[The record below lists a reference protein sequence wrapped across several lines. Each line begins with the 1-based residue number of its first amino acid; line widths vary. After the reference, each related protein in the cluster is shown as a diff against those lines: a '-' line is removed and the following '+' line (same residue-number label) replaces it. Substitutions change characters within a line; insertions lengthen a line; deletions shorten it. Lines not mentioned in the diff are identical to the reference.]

1 MKKTIL
7 AVFCLMGA
15 IACSNELEYQNDSRT
30 VLTLELPGTT
40 KTVLGDAQDG
50 VRPVLWCKGDKISVK
65 GVVSAPLDVE
75 GNVLKADFVL
85 SGQVSAPYE
94 IIYPAGM
101 VKDAATVTL
110 PAGQKY
116 AEGDNI
122 VSGSMPMAGYS
133 ITESVMMK
141 QVCGIL
147 GIRLKMGTEANLIR
161 YIEVTALGGE
171 PVCGDF
177 SVDFQNS
184 TLSSEAKD
192 ADVIRMEVQ
201 KTFPAGSANTFNVIL
216 PAGVYSAGFQVKVV
230 DENGRAMVRSIKGSR
245 ELEAGKLMLMP
256 ELEFVPNSEDK
267 GVEIATP
274 EEWNSFAT
282 AYNAGEYPDSQI
294 ATITADLDFS
304 SVSAD
309 KFVTLGL
316 RDGAKQSPDGK
327 AKKYFAGTL
336 NGNGKRIMNLK
347 SDVPFIQAIGTGALV
362 KDVNIDK
369 TCSFTPWYGG
379 EKQLEFGSL
388 IGYCSEGTVKNCT
401 SAASITVS
409 QCNAVANKV
418 PLYVGG
424 LVGRN
429 RSANISDCTNSGE
442 IVANATYVADADST
456 KNNLYIGGFTGY
468 CSNPDGVLEKCT
480 NTGNISV
487 ASTARNIY
495 VGGICA
501 KASAGTIKGCNNSG
515 AITVSTGRT
524 SGDPCKFIYLGGL
537 FSVVDASGDEQYL
550 KLIECSNSGDITSN
564 SNVKQLIAGG
574 IAAQLSTNK
583 AEFTNITNAGNIT
596 TTAALRNLFC
606 GGLFGLISATQTL
619 NLSGEPFTGTINIGT
634 TESNNYT
641 KLYCG
646 GLIGQ
651 TTENITIGG
660 DVACKSNI
668 TYDISTAANIAA
680 ESFFGGIIGCAYG
693 APINISGMKASGVIT
708 IKSPSN
714 KAMQHKLSGFG
725 GIIGGATKGAK
736 ISDCSSSVYVK
747 MTTQTSRTNGCTIH
761 FGGIA
766 GRLYGGNVEIKQCT
780 NSGRQQNNHY
790 NNNIWSNNFSGNVT
804 GGIVGSIGY
813 SAGNTD
819 SYSAIIDDCHNTGSV
834 YAYRGAAGGIAGYLS
849 NATITN
855 CSSTED
861 ITRSAPGGGI
871 AGVVSNCKVSSCYV
885 KSNITSADGGSACA
899 DAGGIIGEAVSSSV
913 DGCRYYGTI
922 IENSQTITGKR
933 VFGGIIGKADAA
945 SSAGVTTACGF
956 GGKIN
961 GTTVTETNLST
972 CAIGSTTGTRG
983 TFYLWDGVLQ

>member
-7 AVFCLMGA
+7 AAFCLMGA

-50 VRPVLWCKGDKISVK
+50 VRPVLWCKGDKISVN

-75 GNVLKADFVL
+75 GDVLKADFVL
-85 SGQVSAPYE
+85 SDQVSAPYE

-101 VKDAATVTL
+101 VKDAATITL
-110 PAGQKY
+110 PAGQNY
-116 AEGDNI
+116 AAGDNI

-133 ITESVMMK
+133 TTESVMMK

-147 GIRLKMGTEANLIR
+147 GIRLKMGTEAILVR

-177 SVDFQNS
+177 TVDFQNS

-192 ADVIRMEVQ
+192 ANVIRMEVQ
-201 KTFPAGSANTFNVIL
+201 KTLPAGTANTFNVIL
-216 PAGVYSAGFQVKVV
+216 PAGVYSSGFQVKIV
-230 DENGRAMVRSIKGSR
+230 DENGQAMVRSIKGSC

-294 ATITADLDFS
+294 ATITADLDFT

-316 RDGAKQSPDGK
+316 RGGAKQSPDEK

-362 KDVNIDK
+362 KDINIDK

-379 EKQLEFGSL
+379 KKQLEFGSL
-388 IGYCSEGTVKNCT
+388 IGYCSDGTVKNCT
-401 SAASITVS
+401 SEATVTVS

-418 PLYVGG
+418 PLYIGG
-424 LVGRN
+424 LIGRN
-429 RSANISDCTNSGE
+429 RAAAISNCTSSATIVSD
-442 IVANATYVADADST
+442 ATYITDATAKTS
-456 KNNLYIGGFTGY
+456 LYIGGFTGY
-468 CSNPDGVLEKCT
+468 CSNSNGVLENCT

-487 ASTARNIY
+487 SSTARYIY
-495 VGGICA
+495 AGGICA
-501 KASAGTIKGCNNSG
+501 RCSAGTITGCINSGTIEATTARAKGDPCMFLRLGGLFSIIDTDEKSSLTVSGSSNSG
-515 AITVSTGRT
+515 AITSR
-524 SGDPCKFIYLGGL
+524 
-537 FSVVDASGDEQYL
+537 
-550 KLIECSNSGDITSN
+550 
-564 SNVKQLIAGG
+564 SNVKQLYAGG
-574 IAAQLSTNK
+574 IAGQVNASNATLMDNTNS
-583 AEFTNITNAGNIT
+583 GNIT
-596 TTAALRNLFC
+596 TTKKLRYLYC
-606 GGLFGLISATQTL
+606 GGLFGCIEQPLTL
-619 NLSGEPFTGTINIGT
+619 SLNGEPHTGIIKIGSVESSTFT
-634 TESNNYT
+634 SV
-641 KLYCG
+641 YCG
-646 GLIGQ
+646 GIIGK
-651 TTENITIGG
+651 TNAELTISGDAIWRSKITKTTIGT
-660 DVACKSNI
+660 D
-668 TYDISTAANIAA
+668 IAA
-680 ESFFGGIIGCAYG
+680 ESFFGGICGCADG
-693 APINISGMKASGVIT
+693 GTISISGMKSGGAISVDT
-708 IKSPSN
+708 LAFSKS
-714 KAMQHKLSGFG
+714 AIG
-725 GIIGGATKGAK
+725 GILGCGTRGATISNCTNSSTISAK
-736 ISDCSSSVYVK
+736 TSKAVIEEDIYSSH
-747 MTTQTSRTNGCTIH
+747 I
-761 FGGIA
+761 GGIA
-766 GRLYGGNVEIKQCT
+766 GRVSGGATEIKHCT
-780 NSGRQQNNHY
+780 NSARVENRHWNNKMWTSY
-790 NNNIWSNNFSGNVT
+790 LGNMV
-804 GGIVGSIGY
+804 GSIVGSIGY
-813 SAGNTD
+813 QSD
-819 SYSAIIDDCHNTGSV
+819 SIFSSVIDDCHNTGIV
-834 YAYRGAAGGIAGYLS
+834 YAYRGAAGGIAGYIS
-849 NATITN
+849 NTIVTN
-855 CSSTED
+855 CSSEGN

-922 IENSQTITGKR
+922 IENSKKITGKR

-945 SSAGVTTACGF
+945 SSAGVTTSCGF
-956 GGKIN
+956 GGTIN
-961 GTTVTETNLST
+961 GTKVTKDNLST

>member
-7 AVFCLMGA
+7 AAFCLMGA

-40 KTVLGDAQDG
+40 KTVLGDALEG
-50 VRPVLWCKGDKISVK
+50 VRPVLWCKGDKISVN
-65 GVVSAPLDVE
+65 GVASQALAIE
-75 GNVLKADFVL
+75 ENVPTASFVFEKEL
-85 SGQVSAPYE
+85 SAPYS
-94 IIYPAGM
+94 IIYPAAM
-101 VKDAATVTL
+101 VKDGGAVITL
-110 PAGQKY
+110 PSQQK
-116 AEGDNI
+116 AASGDNI

-133 ITESVMMK
+133 TTESVMMK

-230 DENGRAMVRSIKGSR
+230 DENGRAMVRSVKGSR
-245 ELEAGKLMLMP
+245 ELGAGKLMLMP

-274 EEWNSFAT
+274 EDWNSFAT
-282 AYNAGEYPDSQI
+282 AYNAGKYPDSQI
-294 ATITADLDFS
+294 ATITADLDFL
-304 SVSAD
+304 SVGAD

-327 AKKYFAGTL
+327 AKYFAGTL

-362 KDVNIDK
+362 KDVIIDAS
-369 TCSFTPWYGG
+369 CEFGVWYGT
-379 EKQLEFGSL
+379 KSIEFGPL
-388 IGYCSEGTVKNCT
+388 VGYCSDGKITNCSSSATVT
-401 SAASITVS
+401 LS
-409 QCNAVANKV
+409 QCNSLANNND
-418 PLYVGG
+418 LYVGG

-429 RSANISDCTNSGE
+429 RAAEIIGCTSSTS
-442 IVANATYVADADST
+442 IVADATYVVGAAS
-456 KNNLYIGGFTGY
+456 KSNLYIGGFTGY
-468 CSNPDGVLEKCT
+468 CSNPNGVLEKCT

-487 ASTARNIY
+487 ASTALNIY

-501 KASAGTIKGCNNSG
+501 KASAGTITGCSNSG
-515 AITVSTGRT
+515 AITAATARAT
-524 SGDPCKFIYLGGL
+524 GDPCKFIYLGGL
-537 FSVVDASGDEQYL
+537 FSVVDTGEDASL
-550 KLIECSNSGDITSN
+550 KVTGCTNSGDITSN
-564 SNVKQLIAGG
+564 SNVKQLIVGG
-574 IAAQLSTNK
+574 IAAQLGT
-583 AEFTNITNAGNIT
+583 ANAIFSGNTTSGNIT
-596 TTAALRNLFC
+596 TTKALRNLYC
-606 GGLFGLISATQTL
+606 GGLFGRITDAQALAL
-619 NLSGEPFTGTINIGT
+619 NGEPCTGNINIGA
-634 TESNNYT
+634 TESNASTY
-641 KLYCG
+641 LYCG

-651 TTENITIGG
+651 TTKNITIGG
-660 DVACKSNI
+660 DVTCKSNI
-668 TYDISTAANIAA
+668 TYDISAAANIAA
-680 ESFFGGIIGCAYG
+680 ESFFGGIVGCAYG
-693 APINISGMKASGVIT
+693 APITISGMNPSGVIT
-708 IKSPSN
+708 IQSPSK

-736 ISDCSSSVYVK
+736 ISDCSSSIYVK
-747 MTTQTSRTNGCTIH
+747 MTAQTSRTNGCAVH

-766 GRLYGGNVEIKQCT
+766 GRLYGGNVEIKHCT

-790 NNNIWSNNFSGNVT
+790 NNNIWSKNYSGNVT

-813 SAGNTD
+813 SAGNTE
-819 SYSAIIDDCHNTGSV
+819 YSAIIDDCHNTGSV

-855 CSSTED
+855 CSSTENV
-861 ITRSAPGGGI
+861 TRSAPGGGI
-871 AGVVSNCKVSSCYV
+871 AGVANKCVISSCYV
-885 KSNITSADGGSACA
+885 KSNIQGAGAGSCFG
-899 DAGGIIGEAVSSSV
+899 DTGGIAGESVSSFI
-913 DGCRYYGTI
+913 DGCQYYGNLTDGTDKDSI
-922 IENSQTITGKR
+922 AKKG
-933 VFGGIIGKADAA
+933 VFGGIIGKADDA
-945 SSAGVTTACGF
+945 SSAGTTTACGF
-956 GGKIN
+956 GGTIN
-961 GTTVTETNLST
+961 GTTVTADNLST

>member
-7 AVFCLMGA
+7 AAFCLMGA
-15 IACSNELEYQNDSRT
+15 IACSNELEYQNDGRT

-40 KTVLGDAQDG
+40 KTVLGDAQDR
-50 VRPVLWCKGDKISVK
+50 VRPVLWCKGDKISVN
-65 GVVSAPLDVE
+65 GVASQALAIE
-75 GNVLKADFVL
+75 ENVPTASFVFEKEL
-85 SGQVSAPYE
+85 TAPYS
-94 IIYPAGM
+94 IIYPASM
-101 VKDAATVTL
+101 VKDGGAVITL
-110 PAGQKY
+110 PSQQK
-116 AEGDNI
+116 AASGDNI

-133 ITESVMMK
+133 TTESVMMK

-161 YIEVTALGGE
+161 YVEVTALGGE

-177 SVDFQNS
+177 AVDFQNS
-184 TLSSEAKD
+184 TLSSEAKGS
-192 ADVIRMEVQ
+192 DVIRMEVQ
-201 KTFPAGSANTFNVIL
+201 KTLPAGSANTFNVIL

-230 DENGRAMVRSIKGSR
+230 DENGQARVRSIKGNH

-274 EEWNSFAT
+274 EDWNSFAT
-282 AYNAGEYPDSQI
+282 AYNAGKYPDSQI
-294 ATITADLDFS
+294 ATITADLDFL
-304 SVSAD
+304 SVGAD
-309 KFVTLGL
+309 EFVTLGL
-316 RDGAKQSPDGK
+316 RDGAKQSPAGK
-327 AKKYFAGTL
+327 VKYFAGTL
-336 NGNGKRIMNLK
+336 NGNGKRILNLK
-347 SDVPFIQAIGTGALV
+347 TDVPFIQAIGTGALV
-362 KDVNIDK
+362 KDVIIDAS
-369 TCSFTPWYGG
+369 CEFGVWYGT
-379 EKQLEFGSL
+379 KSIEFGPL
-388 IGYCSEGTVKNCT
+388 VGYCSDGKITNCSSSATVT
-401 SAASITVS
+401 LS
-409 QCNAVANKV
+409 QCNSLANNKD
-418 PLYVGG
+418 LCIGG

-429 RSANISDCTNSGE
+429 RAAEILGCTSSTS
-442 IVANATYVADADST
+442 IVADATYVVDAAS
-456 KNNLYIGGFTGY
+456 KPNLYIGGFTGY
-468 CSNPDGVLEKCT
+468 CSNSDGVLENCT

-501 KASAGTIKGCNNSG
+501 KASAGTIKGCINSG

-524 SGDPCKFIYLGGL
+524 SGDPCKSIYLGGL
-537 FSVVDASGDEQYL
+537 FSIVDASGDEQYL

-564 SNVKQLIAGG
+564 SNVKQLFAGG

-596 TTAALRNLFC
+596 TTAALRNLYC
-606 GGLFGLISATQTL
+606 GGLFGCISATQTL

-634 TESNNYT
+634 TESNDHT
-641 KLYCG
+641 HLYCG

-651 TTENITIGG
+651 TTAEVTLSG
-660 DVACKSNI
+660 DATWKSNV
-668 TYDISTAANIAA
+668 TYDISAAANIAA
-680 ESFFGGIIGCAYG
+680 ESFFGGIVGCAYG

-747 MTTQTSRTNGCTIH
+747 MTAQTSKTNGCAVH

-766 GRLYGGNVEIKQCT
+766 GRLYGGNVEIKHCT

-813 SAGNTD
+813 SAGNTE
-819 SYSAIIDDCHNTGSV
+819 YSAIIDDCHNTGIV
-834 YAYRGAAGGIAGYLS
+834 YAYRGAAGGIAGYIS
-849 NATITN
+849 NTIVTN
-855 CSSTED
+855 CSSEGN

-922 IENSQTITGKR
+922 FENSQTITGKR
-933 VFGGIIGKADAA
+933 VFGGIIGKADAK
-945 SSAGVTTACGF
+945 SSAGTTADCGF
-956 GGKIN
+956 GGTVN
-961 GTTVTETNLST
+961 GTPVTKDNLST

>member
-7 AVFCLMGA
+7 AAFCLMGA

-50 VRPVLWCKGDKISVK
+50 VRPVLWCKGDKISVN
-65 GVVSAPLDVE
+65 GVASQALAIE
-75 GNVLKADFVL
+75 ENVPTASFVFEKEL
-85 SGQVSAPYE
+85 SAPYS
-94 IIYPAGM
+94 IIYPASM
-101 VKDAATVTL
+101 VKDGGAVITL
-110 PAGQKY
+110 PSQQK
-116 AEGDNI
+116 AASGDNI

-133 ITESVMMK
+133 DTESVMMK

-245 ELEAGKLMLMP
+245 ELGVGKLMLMP

-282 AYNAGEYPDSQI
+282 DYNAGKYPDSQI

-304 SVSAD
+304 SVDAD

-327 AKKYFAGTL
+327 AKYFAGTL

-362 KDVNIDK
+362 KDVIIDAS
-369 TCSFTPWYGG
+369 CEFGVWYGT
-379 EKQLEFGSL
+379 KSIEFGPL
-388 IGYCSEGTVKNCT
+388 VGYCSDGKITNCSSSATVT
-401 SAASITVS
+401 IS
-409 QCNAVANKV
+409 QCNSLANNND
-418 PLYVGG
+418 LYVGG

-429 RSANISDCTNSGE
+429 RAAEILGCTSSTS
-442 IVANATYVADADST
+442 IVADATYVVDAAS
-456 KNNLYIGGFTGY
+456 KPNLYIGGFTGY
-468 CSNPDGVLEKCT
+468 CSNPNGVLENCS

-487 ASTARNIY
+487 ASTALNIY

-501 KASAGTIKGCNNSG
+501 KASAGTITGCSNTG
-515 AITVSTGRT
+515 AITAATARAT
-524 SGDPCKFIYLGGL
+524 GDPCKFIYLGGS
-537 FSVVDASGDEQYL
+537 FSVVDTGEDASL
-550 KLIECSNSGDITSN
+550 KVTGCTNSGDITSN
-564 SNVKQLIAGG
+564 SNVKQLIVGG
-574 IAAQLSTNK
+574 IAAQLGT
-583 AEFTNITNAGNIT
+583 ANAIFSGNTTSGNIT
-596 TTAALRNLFC
+596 TTKALRNLYC
-606 GGLFGLISATQTL
+606 GGLFGRITAAQALAL
-619 NLSGEPFTGTINIGT
+619 NGEPCTGNINIGA
-634 TESNNYT
+634 TESNASTY
-641 KLYCG
+641 LYCG

-651 TTENITIGG
+651 TTKNITIGG
-660 DVACKSNI
+660 DVTCKSNI
-668 TYDISTAANIAA
+668 TYDISAAANIAA

-693 APINISGMKASGVIT
+693 APITISGMKTSGVIA
-708 IKSPSN
+708 IQSPSK

-736 ISDCSSSVYVK
+736 LSDCSSSVYVK
-747 MTTQTSRTNGCTIH
+747 MTDQTSKTNGCAVH
-761 FGGIA
+761 LGGIA
-766 GRLYGGNVEIKQCT
+766 GRLYGGNVEIKHCT

-790 NNNIWSNNFSGNVT
+790 NNNIWSNNYSGNVT

-813 SAGNTD
+813 SAGNTE
-819 SYSAIIDDCHNTGSV
+819 YSAIIDDCHNTGSV

-961 GTTVTETNLST
+961 GTTVTETDLST

>member
-7 AVFCLMGA
+7 AAFCLMGA

-30 VLTLELPGTT
+30 VLTVELPGTT

-50 VRPVLWCKGDKISVK
+50 VRPVLWCKGDKISVN
-65 GVVSAPLDVE
+65 GVASQALAIE
-75 GNVLKADFVL
+75 ENVPTASFMFEKELI
-85 SGQVSAPYE
+85 APYS
-94 IIYPAGM
+94 IIYPATM
-101 VKDAATVTL
+101 VKNGGSVITL
-110 PAGQKY
+110 PSQQKV
-116 AEGDNI
+116 ASGDNI

-133 ITESVMMK
+133 TTESVMMK

-147 GIRLKMGTEANLIR
+147 GIRLKMGTETNLIR

-192 ADVIRMEVQ
+192 ANVIRMEVQ
-201 KTFPAGSANTFNVIL
+201 KTFPAGPASAFNVIL

-245 ELEAGKLMLMP
+245 KLEAGKLMLMP
-256 ELEFVPNSEDK
+256 ELTFVPNSEDK

-274 EEWNSFAT
+274 EDWNSFAT
-282 AYNAGEYPDSQI
+282 AYNAGKYPDSQI

-304 SVSAD
+304 SGSAD

-316 RDGAKQSPDGK
+316 RDGAKQSPDGQ
-327 AKKYFAGTL
+327 AKYFAGTL

-379 EKQLEFGSL
+379 EKQFEFGSL
-388 IGYCSEGTVKNCT
+388 IGYCSDGTVKNCT
-401 SAASITVS
+401 SEATVTVS
-409 QCNAVANKV
+409 QCNAVANKF

-424 LVGRN
+424 LIGRN
-429 RSANISDCTNSGE
+429 RSASISGCTSSAT
-442 IVANATYVADADST
+442 IVSDATYVTDDAAKTD
-456 KNNLYIGGFTGY
+456 LYIGGFTGY
-468 CSNPDGVLEKCT
+468 CSNPNGVLEKCT

-487 ASTARNIY
+487 ASTALNIY

-501 KASAGTIKGCNNSG
+501 KASAGTITGCSNSG
-515 AITVSTGRT
+515 AITASTVKAD
-524 SGDPCKFIYLGGL
+524 GDPCQSIYLGGL
-537 FSVVDASGDEQYL
+537 FSIVDANKDQS
-550 KLIECSNSGDITSN
+550 IEVTGCSNSGDITSA
-564 SNVKQLIAGG
+564 SDVKQQTIGG
-574 IAAQLSTNK
+574 IAGRLSTYNVK
-583 AEFTNITNAGNIT
+583 LTGNTTSGNIT
-596 TTAALRNLFC
+596 TKAALQSLFC
-606 GGLFGLISATQTL
+606 GGVFGRITASQTL
-619 NLSGEPFTGTINIGT
+619 TFSGEPCTGNIKIGA
-634 TESNNYT
+634 TESSNQAT
-641 KLYCG
+641 IYCG

-651 TTENITIGG
+651 TTKNITIGG

-693 APINISGMKASGVIT
+693 APINISGMKASGIIT
-708 IKSPSN
+708 IQSPSK

-747 MTTQTSRTNGCTIH
+747 MTGQTSKTNGCAVH

-766 GRLYGGNVEIKQCT
+766 GRLYGGNVEIKHCT

-790 NNNIWSNNFSGNVT
+790 NNNIWSNNYSGNVT

-813 SAGNTD
+813 SAGNTE
-819 SYSAIIDDCHNTGSV
+819 YSAIIDDCHNTGSV

-933 VFGGIIGKADAA
+933 VFGGIIGKADDA

-956 GGKIN
+956 GGTIN
-961 GTTVTETNLST
+961 GTTITEETNLST

-983 TFYLWDGVLQ
+983 NFYLWNGVLQ

>member
-7 AVFCLMGA
+7 AAFCLMGA

-50 VRPVLWCKGDKISVK
+50 VRPVLWCKGDKISVN
-65 GVVSAPLDVE
+65 GVVSDPLDVE

-133 ITESVMMK
+133 TTESVMMK

-147 GIRLKMGTEANLIR
+147 GISLKMGTEANLIR

-216 PAGVYSAGFQVKVV
+216 PAGVYSDGFQVKVV

-245 ELEAGKLMLMP
+245 ELGAGKLMLMP

-274 EEWNSFAT
+274 EDWNSFAT
-282 AYNAGEYPDSQI
+282 AYNAGKYPDSQI

-304 SVSAD
+304 LVDAD

-327 AKKYFAGTL
+327 AKYFAGTL
-336 NGNGKRIMNLK
+336 NGNGKRILNLK
-347 SDVPFIQAIGTGALV
+347 TDVPFIQAIGTGALV
-362 KDVNIDK
+362 KDINIDK
-369 TCSFTPWYGG
+369 TCSFTPWYGDK
-379 EKQLEFGSL
+379 KQLEFGSL
-388 IGYCSEGTVKNCT
+388 IGYCSDGTVKDCT
-401 SAASITVS
+401 SEATVTVS

-418 PLYVGG
+418 PLYIGG
-424 LVGRN
+424 LIGRN
-429 RSANISDCTNSGE
+429 RAAAISNCTSSAT
-442 IVANATYVADADST
+442 IVSNATYVTDAKAATD
-456 KNNLYIGGFTGY
+456 LYIGGFTGY
-468 CSNPDGVLEKCT
+468 CSNPNGVLENCS

-501 KASAGTIKGCNNSG
+501 KASAGTITGCANSG

-606 GGLFGLISATQTL
+606 GGLFGCISATQTL

-634 TESNNYT
+634 TESNNHT

-668 TYDISTAANIAA
+668 TYDISTAENIAA

-693 APINISGMKASGVIT
+693 APITLSGLKASGVIT
-708 IKSPSN
+708 IKSPSD

-747 MTTQTSRTNGCTIH
+747 MTAQTSRTNGCAVH

-766 GRLYGGNVEIKQCT
+766 GRLYGGNVEIKHCT

-813 SAGNTD
+813 SAGNTE
-819 SYSAIIDDCHNTGSV
+819 YSAIIDDCHNTGSV

-922 IENSQTITGKR
+922 IENSQTITGNR
-933 VFGGIIGKADAA
+933 VFGGIIGKADDA

-956 GGKIN
+956 GGTIN
-961 GTTVTETNLST
+961 GTTITEKTDLST

-983 TFYLWDGVLQ
+983 TFYLWNGVLQ

>member
-7 AVFCLMGA
+7 AAFCLMGA

-50 VRPVLWCKGDKISVK
+50 VRPVLWCKGDKISVN
-65 GVVSAPLDVE
+65 GVASQALAIE
-75 GNVLKADFVL
+75 ENVPTASFVFEKEL
-85 SGQVSAPYE
+85 SAPYS
-94 IIYPAGM
+94 IIYPASM
-101 VKDAATVTL
+101 VKDGGAVITL
-110 PAGQKY
+110 PSQQK
-116 AEGDNI
+116 AASGDNI

-133 ITESVMMK
+133 TTESVMMK

-177 SVDFQNS
+177 AVDFQNS
-184 TLSSEAKD
+184 TLSSEAKG

-201 KTFPAGSANTFNVIL
+201 KTLPAGSANTFNVIL
-216 PAGVYSAGFQVKVV
+216 PAGVYSDGFQVKVV
-230 DENGRAMVRSIKGSR
+230 DENGQAMVRSIKGNC

-274 EEWNSFAT
+274 AEWNSFAT
-282 AYNAGEYPDSQI
+282 AYNAGKYPDSQI

-304 SVSAD
+304 LVGAD
-309 KFVTLGL
+309 EFVTLGL
-316 RDGAKQSPDGK
+316 RDGAKQSPAGK
-327 AKKYFAGTL
+327 TKYFAGTL
-336 NGNGKRIMNLK
+336 NGNGKRILNLK
-347 SDVPFIQAIGTGALV
+347 TDVPFIQAIGTGALV
-362 KDVNIDK
+362 KGINIDK

-379 EKQLEFGSL
+379 EDQLEFGSL
-388 IGYCSEGTVKNCT
+388 IGYCSDGTVKDCT
-401 SAASITVS
+401 SEATVTVS

-418 PLYVGG
+418 PLYIGG
-424 LVGRN
+424 LIGRN
-429 RSANISDCTNSGE
+429 RAAAISNCTSSATIVSD
-442 IVANATYVADADST
+442 ATYVTDVKAATD
-456 KNNLYIGGFTGY
+456 LYIGGFTGY
-468 CSNPDGVLEKCT
+468 CSNPNGVLENCS

-487 ASTARNIY
+487 ASTALNIY

-501 KASAGTIKGCNNSG
+501 KASAGTITGCSNTG
-515 AITVSTGRT
+515 AITAATARAT
-524 SGDPCKFIYLGGL
+524 GDPCKFIYLGGL
-537 FSVVDASGDEQYL
+537 FSVVDTGEDASL
-550 KLIECSNSGDITSN
+550 KVTGCTNSGDITSN
-564 SNVKQLIAGG
+564 SNVKQLIVGG
-574 IAAQLSTNK
+574 IAAQLGT
-583 AEFTNITNAGNIT
+583 ANAIFSGNTTSGNIT
-596 TTAALRNLFC
+596 TTKALRNLYC
-606 GGLFGLISATQTL
+606 GGLFGRITAAQALAL
-619 NLSGEPFTGTINIGT
+619 NGEPCTGNINIGA
-634 TESNNYT
+634 TESNASTY
-641 KLYCG
+641 LYCG

-651 TTENITIGG
+651 TTKNITIGG

-693 APINISGMKASGVIT
+693 APITISGMKTSGVIA
-708 IKSPSN
+708 IQSPSK

-736 ISDCSSSVYVK
+736 LSDCSSSVYVK
-747 MTTQTSRTNGCTIH
+747 MTDQTSKTNGCAVH
-761 FGGIA
+761 LGGIA
-766 GRLYGGNVEIKQCT
+766 GRLYGGNVEIKHCT

-790 NNNIWSNNFSGNVT
+790 NNNIWSNNYSGNVT

-813 SAGNTD
+813 SAGNTE
-819 SYSAIIDDCHNTGSV
+819 YSAIIDDCHNTGSV

>member
-7 AVFCLMGA
+7 AAFCLMGA

-50 VRPVLWCKGDKISVK
+50 VRPVLWCKGDKISVN
-65 GVVSAPLDVE
+65 GVVSDPLDVE
-75 GNVLKADFVL
+75 GNVHKADFVL

-133 ITESVMMK
+133 TTESVMMK

-216 PAGVYSAGFQVKVV
+216 PAGVYSDGFQVKVV

-245 ELEAGKLMLMP
+245 ELGAGKLMLMP

-274 EEWNSFAT
+274 EDWNSFAT
-282 AYNAGEYPDSQI
+282 AYNAGKYPDSQI

-304 SVSAD
+304 LVDAD

-327 AKKYFAGTL
+327 AKYFAGTL
-336 NGNGKRIMNLK
+336 NGNGKRILNLK
-347 SDVPFIQAIGTGALV
+347 TDVPFIQAIGTGALV
-362 KDVNIDK
+362 KDVIIDAS
-369 TCSFTPWYGG
+369 CEFCVWYGT
-379 EKQLEFGSL
+379 KSIEFGPL
-388 IGYCSEGTVKNCT
+388 VGYCSDGKITNCSSSATVT
-401 SAASITVS
+401 LS
-409 QCNAVANKV
+409 QCNSLANNKD
-418 PLYVGG
+418 LCVGG

-429 RSANISDCTNSGE
+429 RAAEIIGCTSSTS
-442 IVANATYVADADST
+442 IVADATYVVDAAS
-456 KNNLYIGGFTGY
+456 KSNLYIGGFTGY
-468 CSNPDGVLEKCT
+468 CSNPNGVLEKCT

-487 ASTARNIY
+487 ASTALNIY

-501 KASAGTIKGCNNSG
+501 KASAGTITGCSNSG

-606 GGLFGLISATQTL
+606 GGLFGRISATQTL

-641 KLYCG
+641 QLYCG

-651 TTENITIGG
+651 TTKNITIGG
-660 DVACKSNI
+660 DVTCKSNI

-693 APINISGMKASGVIT
+693 APITLSGLEASGVIT

-747 MTTQTSRTNGCTIH
+747 MTAQTSRTNGCAVH

-766 GRLYGGNVEIKQCT
+766 GRLYGGNVEIKHCT

-813 SAGNTD
+813 SAGNTE
-819 SYSAIIDDCHNTGSV
+819 YSAIIDDCHNTGSV

-885 KSNITSADGGSACA
+885 KSNITSADGGSAFA

-922 IENSQTITGKR
+922 IENSQTITGNR
-933 VFGGIIGKADAA
+933 VFGGIIGKADDA

-956 GGKIN
+956 GGTIN
-961 GTTVTETNLST
+961 GTTITETDLST
-972 CAIGSTTGTRG
+972 CAIGSTTGIRG

>member
-7 AVFCLMGA
+7 AAFCLMGA

-50 VRPVLWCKGDKISVK
+50 VRPVLWCKGDKISVN
-65 GVVSAPLDVE
+65 GVVSDPLDVE

-133 ITESVMMK
+133 TTESVMMK

-230 DENGRAMVRSIKGSR
+230 DENGRAMVRSIKGRR

-282 AYNAGEYPDSQI
+282 AYNAGKYPDSQI

-304 SVSAD
+304 SVGAD

-316 RDGAKQSPDGK
+316 RDGAKQSPDGP
-327 AKKYFAGTL
+327 AKYFAGTL
-336 NGNGKRIMNLK
+336 NGNGKRIKNLK

-362 KDVNIDK
+362 KDVIIDAS
-369 TCSFTPWYGG
+369 CEFGVWYGT
-379 EKQLEFGSL
+379 KSIEFGPL
-388 IGYCSEGTVKNCT
+388 VGYCSDGKITNCSSSATVT
-401 SAASITVS
+401 IS
-409 QCNAVANKV
+409 QCNSLANNND
-418 PLYVGG
+418 LYVGG

-429 RSANISDCTNSGE
+429 RAAEILGCTSSTS
-442 IVANATYVADADST
+442 IVADATYVVDAAS
-456 KNNLYIGGFTGY
+456 KPNLYIGGFTGY
-468 CSNPDGVLEKCT
+468 CSNPNGVLENCS

-487 ASTARNIY
+487 ASTALNIY

-501 KASAGTIKGCNNSG
+501 KASAGTITGCSNTG
-515 AITVSTGRT
+515 AITAATARAT
-524 SGDPCKFIYLGGL
+524 GDPCKFIYLGGL
-537 FSVVDASGDEQYL
+537 FSVVDTGEDASL
-550 KLIECSNSGDITSN
+550 KVTGCTNSGDITSN
-564 SNVKQLIAGG
+564 SNVKQLIVGG
-574 IAAQLSTNK
+574 IAAQLGT
-583 AEFTNITNAGNIT
+583 ANAIFSGNTTSGNIT
-596 TTAALRNLFC
+596 TTKALRNLYC
-606 GGLFGLISATQTL
+606 GGLFGRITAAQALAL
-619 NLSGEPFTGTINIGT
+619 NGEPCTGNINIGA
-634 TESNNYT
+634 TESNASTY
-641 KLYCG
+641 LYCG

-660 DVACKSNI
+660 DVTCKSNI
-668 TYDISTAANIAA
+668 TYDISAAANIAA

-693 APINISGMKASGVIT
+693 APITISGMKASGVIT

-747 MTTQTSRTNGCTIH
+747 ITDKTSKTNGCAVH

-766 GRLYGGNVEIKQCT
+766 GRLYGGNVEIKHCT

-813 SAGNTD
+813 SAGNTE
-819 SYSAIIDDCHNTGSV
+819 YSAIIDDCHNTGSV
-834 YAYRGAAGGIAGYLS
+834 YALRGAAGGIAGYLS
-849 NATITN
+849 NAKITN
-855 CSSTED
+855 CSSTENV
-861 ITRSAPGGGI
+861 TRSAPGGGI
-871 AGVVSNCKVSSCYV
+871 AGVVSNSKVSSCYV

-922 IENSQTITGKR
+922 IENSKTITGER
-933 VFGGIIGKADAA
+933 VFGGIIGKADDA
-945 SSAGVTTACGF
+945 SSAGVTTSCGF
-956 GGKIN
+956 GGTVN
-961 GTTVTETNLST
+961 GTQVTKDNLST

>member
-7 AVFCLMGA
+7 AAFCLMGA

-50 VRPVLWCKGDKISVK
+50 VRPVLWCKGDKISVN
-65 GVVSAPLDVE
+65 GVVSDPLDVE

-133 ITESVMMK
+133 TTESVMMK

-216 PAGVYSAGFQVKVV
+216 PAGVYSDGFQVKVV

-245 ELEAGKLMLMP
+245 ELGAGKLMLMP

-274 EEWNSFAT
+274 EDWNSFAT

-294 ATITADLDFS
+294 ATITADLDFLL
-304 SVSAD
+304 VDAD

-316 RDGAKQSPDGK
+316 RDGAKQSPDGP
-327 AKKYFAGTL
+327 AKYFAGTL
-336 NGNGKRIMNLK
+336 NGNGKRILNLK
-347 SDVPFIQAIGTGALV
+347 TDVPFIQAIGTGALV
-362 KDVNIDK
+362 KDINIDE
-369 TCSFTPWYGG
+369 TCSFTPWYGDK
-379 EKQLEFGSL
+379 KQLEFGSL
-388 IGYCSEGTVKNCT
+388 IGYCSDGTVKNCT

-409 QCNAVANKV
+409 QCNAVANKF

-468 CSNPDGVLEKCT
+468 CSNPDGVLENCT

-487 ASTARNIY
+487 ASTTRNIY

-501 KASAGTIKGCNNSG
+501 RCSAGTITGCANSG

-524 SGDPCKFIYLGGL
+524 SGDPCKFFYLGGL
-537 FSVVDASGDEQYL
+537 FGVINTDKDNSPSIVNG
-550 KLIECSNSGDITSN
+550 CSNSGAITSR
-564 SNVKQLIAGG
+564 SNVKQLYIGGVAG
-574 IAAQLSTNK
+574 LLDSPNTTLTDN
-583 AEFTNITNAGNIT
+583 TSSGNIT
-596 TTAALRNLFC
+596 TTKRLRNLYC
-606 GGLFGLISATQTL
+606 GGLFGAVTQAMEL
-619 NLSGEPFTGTINIGT
+619 NLNGEPYTGVIKIGTI
-634 TESNNYT
+634 ESSALSY
-641 KLYCG
+641 LYCG

-651 TTENITIGG
+651 TTADIKVSGSATWKSSLSYVVKATAG
-660 DVACKSNI
+660 D
-668 TYDISTAANIAA
+668 NIAA
-680 ESFFGGIIGCAYG
+680 ESFFGGICGCAYG
-693 APINISGMKASGVIT
+693 ASINLSGMKSEGTIAIDTLKHTISG
-708 IKSPSN
+708 
-714 KAMQHKLSGFG
+714 LG
-725 GIIGGATKGAK
+725 GIIGGATKGTS
-736 ISDCSSSVYVK
+736 ISDCANSSKVSVKENNVK
-747 MTTQTSRTNGCTIH
+747 TNGYSVH
-761 FGGIA
+761 VGGIA
-766 GRLYGGNVEIKQCT
+766 GRIFGGEVIIKSCT
-780 NSGRQQNNHY
+780 NSARIESRHF
-790 NNNIWSNNFSGNVT
+790 NNNPWISYNGNVA
-804 GGIVGSIGY
+804 GGIVGSVGY
-813 SAGNTD
+813 SEDNNFPATIEDCQNSGTV
-819 SYSAIIDDCHNTGSV
+819 YSL
-834 YAYRGAAGGIAGYLS
+834 RGASGGIAGYVS
-849 NATITN
+849 KVTITG
-855 CSSTED
+855 CRFTGG

-922 IENSQTITGKR
+922 IENSQKITGNR
-933 VFGGIIGKADAA
+933 VFGGIIGKADDA

-956 GGKIN
+956 GGTIN
-961 GTTVTETNLST
+961 GTTITETDLST
-972 CAIGSTTGTRG
+972 CAIGSTTDTRG

>member
-7 AVFCLMGA
+7 AAFCLMGA

-50 VRPVLWCKGDKISVK
+50 VRPVLWCKGDKISVN
-65 GVVSAPLDVE
+65 GVVSNPLDVE

-133 ITESVMMK
+133 TTESVMMK

-245 ELEAGKLMLMP
+245 ELGAGKLMLMP

-274 EEWNSFAT
+274 EDWNSFAT

-294 ATITADLDFS
+294 ATITADLDFT
-304 SVSAD
+304 SVGAD

-327 AKKYFAGTL
+327 AKYFAGTL

-409 QCNAVANKV
+409 QCKDVANKV

-442 IVANATYVADADST
+442 IVANATYIADADST

-501 KASAGTIKGCNNSG
+501 KASAGTIKGCINSG

-550 KLIECSNSGDITSN
+550 KVIECSNSGDITSN

-583 AEFTNITNAGNIT
+583 AEFTNTTNAGNIT

-606 GGLFGLISATQTL
+606 GGLFGCISATQTL

-641 KLYCG
+641 RLYCG

-651 TTENITIGG
+651 TTKNITIGG
-660 DVACKSNI
+660 DVTCKSNI
-668 TYDISTAANIAA
+668 TYDISAAANIAA

-693 APINISGMKASGVIT
+693 APITISGMKTSGVIT

-747 MTTQTSRTNGCTIH
+747 MTDKTSKTNGCAVH

-766 GRLYGGNVEIKQCT
+766 GRLYGGNVEMEHCT

-813 SAGNTD
+813 SAGNTE
-819 SYSAIIDDCHNTGSV
+819 YSAIIDDCHNTGSV
-834 YAYRGAAGGIAGYLS
+834 YALRGAAGGIAGYLS

-861 ITRSAPGGGI
+861 VTRSAPGGGI
-871 AGVVSNCKVSSCYV
+871 AGVVSNCKISSCYV
-885 KSNITSADGGSACA
+885 KSNITSADGGSAFA

-922 IENSQTITGKR
+922 IENSKTITGER
-933 VFGGIIGKADAA
+933 VFGGIIGKANAA
-945 SSAGVTTACGF
+945 SSAGTTTTCGF
-956 GGKIN
+956 GGTIN
-961 GTTVTETNLST
+961 GTPVTKDNLST

>member
-7 AVFCLMGA
+7 AAFCLMGA

-50 VRPVLWCKGDKISVK
+50 MRPVLWCKGDKISVN
-65 GVVSAPLDVE
+65 GVASQALAIE
-75 GNVLKADFVL
+75 ENVPTASFVFEKEL
-85 SGQVSAPYE
+85 TAPYS
-94 IIYPAGM
+94 IIYPATM
-101 VKDAATVTL
+101 VKNGGSVITL
-110 PAGQKY
+110 PSQQK
-116 AEGDNI
+116 AASGDNI

-133 ITESVMMK
+133 TTESVMMK

-161 YIEVTALGGE
+161 YIEVTTLGGE

-177 SVDFQNS
+177 TVDYQNG
-184 TLSSEAKD
+184 TLSSEVKD
-192 ADVIRMEVQ
+192 ANVIRMEVQ
-201 KTFPAGSANTFNVIL
+201 KTLPAGPASAFNVIL
-216 PAGVYSAGFQVKVV
+216 PAGVYSQGFSVKVV
-230 DENGRAMVRSIKGSR
+230 DENGQSMIRNIGGSR
-245 ELEAGKLMLMP
+245 KLEAGKLMLMP
-256 ELEFVPNSEDK
+256 ELTFVPNSEDK

-274 EEWNSFAT
+274 EDWNSFAT

-294 ATITADLDFS
+294 ATITADLDFL
-304 SVSAD
+304 SVGAD

-316 RDGAKQSPDGK
+316 RDGAKQSPDGN

-336 NGNGKRIMNLK
+336 NGNGKRILNLK
-347 SDVPFIQAIGTGALV
+347 TDVPFIQAIGTGALV
-362 KDVNIDK
+362 KDVIIDAS
-369 TCSFTPWYGG
+369 CEFGVWYGT
-379 EKQLEFGSL
+379 KSIEFGTL
-388 IGYCSEGTVKNCT
+388 VGYCSDGKITNCSSSATVT
-401 SAASITVS
+401 LS
-409 QCNAVANKV
+409 QCNSLANNND
-418 PLYVGG
+418 LYVGG

-429 RSANISDCTNSGE
+429 RAAEIIGCTSSTS
-442 IVANATYVADADST
+442 IVADATYVVDAAS
-456 KNNLYIGGFTGY
+456 KSNLYIGGFTGY
-468 CSNPDGVLEKCT
+468 CSNPNGVLEKCT

-487 ASTARNIY
+487 ASTALNIY

-501 KASAGTIKGCNNSG
+501 RASAGTITGCSNSG
-515 AITVSTGRT
+515 AITAATVRAD
-524 SGDPCKFIYLGGL
+524 GDPCQSIYLGGL
-537 FSVVDASGDEQYL
+537 LSIVDANKEQS
-550 KLIECSNSGDITSN
+550 IEVIGCSNSGDITSA
-564 SNVKQLIAGG
+564 SDVKQQTIGG
-574 IAAQLSTNK
+574 IAGRLSTYNVK
-583 AEFTNITNAGNIT
+583 LTGNTTSGNIT
-596 TTAALRNLFC
+596 TKAALQSLFC
-606 GGLFGLISATQTL
+606 GGVFGRITASQTL
-619 NLSGEPFTGTINIGT
+619 TFSGEPCTGNIKIGA
-634 TESNNYT
+634 TESSNQAT
-641 KLYCG
+641 IYCG

-651 TTENITIGG
+651 TTKNITIGG

-668 TYDISTAANIAA
+668 TYDISTAANIDA

-693 APINISGMKASGVIT
+693 APINISGMKASGIIT
-708 IKSPSN
+708 IQSPSK

-747 MTTQTSRTNGCTIH
+747 MTGQTSKTNGCAVH

-766 GRLYGGNVEIKQCT
+766 GRLYGGNVEIKHCT

-790 NNNIWSNNFSGNVT
+790 NNNIWSNNYSGNVT

-813 SAGNTD
+813 SAGNTE
-819 SYSAIIDDCHNTGSV
+819 YSAIIDDCHNTGSV

-933 VFGGIIGKADAA
+933 VFGGIIGKADDA

-956 GGKIN
+956 GGTIN
-961 GTTVTETNLST
+961 GTTITEETNLST

-983 TFYLWDGVLQ
+983 NFYLWNGVLQ

>member
-7 AVFCLMGA
+7 AAFCLMGA
-15 IACSNELEYQNDSRT
+15 IACSNELEYQNDIRT

-50 VRPVLWCKGDKISVK
+50 VRPVLWCKGDKISVN
-65 GVVSAPLDVE
+65 GVVSDPLDVE
-75 GNVLKADFVL
+75 GDVLKADFVL

-133 ITESVMMK
+133 TTESVMMK

-216 PAGVYSAGFQVKVV
+216 PAGVYSDGFQVKVV

-245 ELEAGKLMLMP
+245 ELGAGKLMLMP

-274 EEWNSFAT
+274 EDWNSFAT
-282 AYNAGEYPDSQI
+282 AYNAGKYPDSQI

-304 SVSAD
+304 SVDAD

-327 AKKYFAGTL
+327 AKYFAGTL
-336 NGNGKRIMNLK
+336 NGNGKRIKNLK

-362 KDVNIDK
+362 QDINIDE
-369 TCSFTPWYGG
+369 TCSFTPWYGDK
-379 EKQLEFGSL
+379 KQLEFGSL

-409 QCNAVANKV
+409 QCNAVANKF

-468 CSNPDGVLEKCT
+468 CSNPDGVLENCT

-487 ASTARNIY
+487 ASTTLNIY

-501 KASAGTIKGCNNSG
+501 RCSAGTITGCANSG

-606 GGLFGLISATQTL
+606 GGLFGRISATQTL

-641 KLYCG
+641 QLYCG

-651 TTENITIGG
+651 TTKNITIGG
-660 DVACKSNI
+660 DVTCKSNI

-693 APINISGMKASGVIT
+693 APITLSGLEASGVIT
-708 IKSPSN
+708 IKSPSD

-747 MTTQTSRTNGCTIH
+747 MTAQTSRTNGCAVH

-766 GRLYGGNVEIKQCT
+766 GRLYGGNVEMEHCT

-813 SAGNTD
+813 SAGNTE
-819 SYSAIIDDCHNTGSV
+819 YSAIIDDCHNTGSV

-885 KSNITSADGGSACA
+885 KSNITSADGGSAFA

-922 IENSQTITGKR
+922 IENSQTITGNR
-933 VFGGIIGKADAA
+933 VFGGIIGKADDA

-956 GGKIN
+956 GGTIN
-961 GTTVTETNLST
+961 GTTITETDLST

>member
-7 AVFCLMGA
+7 AAFCLMGA

-30 VLTLELPGTT
+30 VLTVELPGTT

-50 VRPVLWCKGDKISVK
+50 VRPVLWCKGDKISVN
-65 GVVSAPLDVE
+65 GVVSDPLDVE
-75 GNVLKADFVL
+75 GDVLKADFVL

-101 VKDAATVTL
+101 VKDAETVTL

-116 AEGDNI
+116 AAGDNI

-133 ITESVMMK
+133 TTESVMMK

-161 YIEVTALGGE
+161 YVEVTALGGE

-177 SVDFQNS
+177 TVDYQNG

-192 ADVIRMEVQ
+192 ANVIRMEVQ
-201 KTFPAGSANTFNVIL
+201 KALSAESASAFNVIL

-256 ELEFVPNSEDK
+256 ELTFVPNSEDK

-274 EEWNSFAT
+274 EDWNSFAT
-282 AYNAGEYPDSQI
+282 AYNAGKYPDSQI
-294 ATITADLDFS
+294 ATITADLNFS
-304 SVSAD
+304 SVGAD

-316 RDGAKQSPDGK
+316 RDGAKQSPDGP
-327 AKKYFAGTL
+327 AKYFAGTL

-362 KDVNIDK
+362 KDVIIDAS
-369 TCSFTPWYGG
+369 CEFGVWYGT
-379 EKQLEFGSL
+379 KSIEFGPL
-388 IGYCSEGTVKNCT
+388 VGYCSDGKITNCSSSATVT
-401 SAASITVS
+401 LS
-409 QCNAVANKV
+409 QCNSLANNND
-418 PLYVGG
+418 LYVGG

-429 RSANISDCTNSGE
+429 RAAEIIGCTSSTS
-442 IVANATYVADADST
+442 IVADATYVVDAAS
-456 KNNLYIGGFTGY
+456 KSNLYIGGFTGY
-468 CSNPDGVLEKCT
+468 CSNSNGVLEKCT

-487 ASTARNIY
+487 ASMALNIY

-501 KASAGTIKGCNNSG
+501 KTSAGTITGCSNSG

-550 KLIECSNSGDITSN
+550 KVIECSNSGDITSN

-583 AEFTNITNAGNIT
+583 AEFTNTTNTGNIT

-606 GGLFGLISATQTL
+606 GGLFGRISATQTL

-634 TESNNYT
+634 TESNNSAQ
-641 KLYCG
+641 LYCG

-660 DVACKSNI
+660 DVTCKSNI
-668 TYDISTAANIAA
+668 TYDISAAANIAA

-708 IKSPSN
+708 IQSPSK

-725 GIIGGATKGAK
+725 GIVGGATKGAK

-747 MTTQTSRTNGCTIH
+747 MTAQTSRTNGCAVH

-766 GRLYGGNVEIKQCT
+766 GRLYGGNVEIKHCT

-813 SAGNTD
+813 SAGNTE
-819 SYSAIIDDCHNTGSV
+819 YSAIIDDCHNTGSV

-933 VFGGIIGKADAA
+933 VFGGIIGKADDA

-956 GGKIN
+956 GGTIN

-972 CAIGSTTGTRG
+972 CAIGSTTGKRG

>member
-7 AVFCLMGA
+7 AAFCLMGA

-50 VRPVLWCKGDKISVK
+50 VRPVLWCKGDKISVN
-65 GVVSAPLDVE
+65 GVVSNPLDVE

-133 ITESVMMK
+133 TTESVMMK

-184 TLSSEAKD
+184 TLSSEAKG

-201 KTFPAGSANTFNVIL
+201 KTLPAGSANTFNVIL

-230 DENGRAMVRSIKGSR
+230 DENGQAMVRIIKGCR

-274 EEWNSFAT
+274 EDWNSFAT
-282 AYNAGEYPDSQI
+282 AYNAGKYPDSQI

-304 SVSAD
+304 SVGAD
-309 KFVTLGL
+309 EFVTLGL
-316 RDGAKQSPDGK
+316 RDGAKQSPAGK
-327 AKKYFAGTL
+327 TKYFAGTL
-336 NGNGKRIMNLK
+336 NGNGKSILNLK
-347 SDVPFIQAIGTGALV
+347 TDVPFIQAIGTDALV
-362 KDVNIDK
+362 KGINIDK

-379 EKQLEFGSL
+379 EKQFEFGSL
-388 IGYCSEGTVKNCT
+388 IGYCSDGTVKNCT

-409 QCNAVANKV
+409 QCNAVANKF

-456 KNNLYIGGFTGY
+456 KNNLHIGGFTGY
-468 CSNPDGVLEKCT
+468 CSNPDGVLENCT

-495 VGGICA
+495 VGGFCA
-501 KASAGTIKGCNNSG
+501 KASAGTITGCSNSG

-524 SGDPCKFIYLGGL
+524 SGDPCRFIYLGGL
-537 FSVVDASGDEQYL
+537 FSVVDASGDKQYL
-550 KLIECSNSGDITSN
+550 KLIECSNSGDMTSN
-564 SNVKQLIAGG
+564 SNVKQLIVGG

-596 TTAALRNLFC
+596 TTAALRRLFC
-606 GGLFGLISATQTL
+606 GGLFGRISATQTL

-641 KLYCG
+641 RLYCG

-651 TTENITIGG
+651 TTMNFTIGG
-660 DVACKSNI
+660 DVTCKANI
-668 TYDISTAANIAA
+668 TYDISAAANIAE

-693 APINISGMKASGVIT
+693 APITISGMKPSGVIT
-708 IKSPSN
+708 IQSPSK

-747 MTTQTSRTNGCTIH
+747 MTAQTSKTNGCAVH

-766 GRLYGGNVEIKQCT
+766 GRLYGGNVEIKHCT

-813 SAGNTD
+813 SADNTE
-819 SYSAIIDDCHNTGSV
+819 YSAIIDDCHNTGFV

-849 NATITN
+849 NATVTN

-922 IENSQTITGKR
+922 FENSQTITGKR

-945 SSAGVTTACGF
+945 SSAGVTTSCGF
-956 GGKIN
+956 GGTIN
-961 GTTVTETNLST
+961 GTSVTKDNLST

>member
-7 AVFCLMGA
+7 AAFCLMGA

-50 VRPVLWCKGDKISVK
+50 VRPVLWCKGDKISVN
-65 GVVSAPLDVE
+65 GVVSDPLDVE
-75 GNVLKADFVL
+75 GDVLKADFVL
-85 SGQVSAPYE
+85 SGQVSAPYK

-133 ITESVMMK
+133 DTESVMMK

-201 KTFPAGSANTFNVIL
+201 KPLPAESANTFNVIL

-267 GVEIATP
+267 GVEIASP
-274 EEWNSFAT
+274 EDWNSFAT
-282 AYNAGEYPDSQI
+282 AYNAGKYPDSQI

-304 SVSAD
+304 SVGAD

-316 RDGAKQSPDGK
+316 RDGAKQSPDGP
-327 AKKYFAGTL
+327 AKYFAGTL

-362 KDVNIDK
+362 KDVIIDAS
-369 TCSFTPWYGG
+369 CEFGVWYGT
-379 EKQLEFGSL
+379 KSIEFGPL
-388 IGYCSEGTVKNCT
+388 VGYCSDGKITNCSSSATVT
-401 SAASITVS
+401 LS
-409 QCNAVANKV
+409 QCNSLANNND
-418 PLYVGG
+418 LYVGG

-429 RSANISDCTNSGE
+429 RAAEIIGCTSSTS
-442 IVANATYVADADST
+442 IVADATYVVDASS
-456 KNNLYIGGFTGY
+456 KSNLYIGGFTGY
-468 CSNPDGVLEKCT
+468 CSNPNGVLEKCT

-487 ASTARNIY
+487 ASTALNIY

-501 KASAGTIKGCNNSG
+501 KASAGTITGCSNSG
-515 AITVSTGRT
+515 AITAATARAT
-524 SGDPCKFIYLGGL
+524 GDPCKFIYLGGP
-537 FSVVDASGDEQYL
+537 FSVVDTGEDASL
-550 KLIECSNSGDITSN
+550 KVTGCTNSGDITSN
-564 SNVKQLIAGG
+564 SNVKQLIVGG
-574 IAAQLSTNK
+574 IAAQLGT
-583 AEFTNITNAGNIT
+583 ANAIFSGNTTSGNIT
-596 TTAALRNLFC
+596 TTKALRNLYC
-606 GGLFGLISATQTL
+606 GGLFGRITAAQALAL
-619 NLSGEPFTGTINIGT
+619 NGEPCTGNINIGA
-634 TESNNYT
+634 TESNASTY
-641 KLYCG
+641 LYCG

-651 TTENITIGG
+651 TTKNITIGG

-680 ESFFGGIIGCAYG
+680 ESFFGGIVGCAYG
-693 APINISGMKASGVIT
+693 APITISGMKPSGVIT
-708 IKSPSN
+708 IQSPSK

-747 MTTQTSRTNGCTIH
+747 MTAQTSRTNGCAVH
-761 FGGIA
+761 LGGIA
-766 GRLYGGNVEIKQCT
+766 GRLYGGNVEIKHCT

-790 NNNIWSNNFSGNVT
+790 NNNIWSNNYSGNVT

-813 SAGNTD
+813 SAGNTE
-819 SYSAIIDDCHNTGSV
+819 YSAIIDDCHNTGSV
-834 YAYRGAAGGIAGYLS
+834 YACRGAAGGIAGYLS
-849 NATITN
+849 NAKITN

-933 VFGGIIGKADAA
+933 VFGGIIGKADDA
-945 SSAGVTTACGF
+945 SSAGTTTACGF
-956 GGKIN
+956 GGTIN
-961 GTTVTETNLST
+961 GIPVTKDNLST

>member
-7 AVFCLMGA
+7 AAFCLMGA

-50 VRPVLWCKGDKISVK
+50 VRPVLWCKGDKISVN
-65 GVVSAPLDVE
+65 GVVSDPLNVE
-75 GNVLKADFVL
+75 DNVLKADFVL
-85 SGQVSAPYE
+85 SEQVSAPYE

-101 VKDAATVTL
+101 VKDAATITL

-116 AEGDNI
+116 AAGDNI

-133 ITESVMMK
+133 TTESVMMK
-141 QVCGIL
+141 QVCGIQ

-161 YIEVTALGGE
+161 YVEVTALGGE

-177 SVDFQNS
+177 AVDFQNS

-201 KTFPAGSANTFNVIL
+201 KTLPAGSVNTFNVIL

-230 DENGRAMVRSIKGSR
+230 DENGQAMVRSIKGSS

-274 EEWNSFAT
+274 EDWNSFAT

-304 SVSAD
+304 SASANE
-309 KFVTLGL
+309 FVTLGL

-327 AKKYFAGTL
+327 VKYFAGTL

-362 KDVNIDK
+362 KDINIDK

-379 EKQLEFGSL
+379 EDQLEFGSL
-388 IGYCSEGTVKNCT
+388 IGYCSDGTVKNCT
-401 SAASITVS
+401 SEATVTVS

-418 PLYVGG
+418 PLYIGG
-424 LVGRN
+424 LIGRN
-429 RSANISDCTNSGE
+429 RAAAISNCTSSATIVSD
-442 IVANATYVADADST
+442 ATYITDATAKTS
-456 KNNLYIGGFTGY
+456 LYIGGFTGY
-468 CSNPDGVLEKCT
+468 CSNSNGVLENCT

-487 ASTARNIY
+487 SSTARYIY
-495 VGGICA
+495 AGGICA
-501 KASAGTIKGCNNSG
+501 RCSAGTITGCINSGTIEATTARAKGDPCMFLRLGGLFSIIDTDEKSSLTVSGSSNSG
-515 AITVSTGRT
+515 AITSR
-524 SGDPCKFIYLGGL
+524 
-537 FSVVDASGDEQYL
+537 
-550 KLIECSNSGDITSN
+550 
-564 SNVKQLIAGG
+564 SNVKQLYAGG
-574 IAAQLSTNK
+574 IAGQVNASNATLMDNTNS
-583 AEFTNITNAGNIT
+583 GNIT
-596 TTAALRNLFC
+596 TTKKLRYLYC
-606 GGLFGLISATQTL
+606 GGLFGCIEQPLTL
-619 NLSGEPFTGTINIGT
+619 SLNGEPHTGIIKIGSVESSTFT
-634 TESNNYT
+634 SV
-641 KLYCG
+641 YCG
-646 GLIGQ
+646 GIIGK
-651 TTENITIGG
+651 TNAELTISGDAIWRSKITKTTIGT
-660 DVACKSNI
+660 D
-668 TYDISTAANIAA
+668 IAA
-680 ESFFGGIIGCAYG
+680 ESFFGGICGCADG
-693 APINISGMKASGVIT
+693 GTISISGMKSGGAISVDT
-708 IKSPSN
+708 LAFSKS
-714 KAMQHKLSGFG
+714 AIG
-725 GIIGGATKGAK
+725 GILGCGTRGATISNCTNSSTISAK
-736 ISDCSSSVYVK
+736 TSKAVIEEDIYSSH
-747 MTTQTSRTNGCTIH
+747 I
-761 FGGIA
+761 GGIA
-766 GRLYGGNVEIKQCT
+766 GRVSGGATEIKHCT
-780 NSGRQQNNHY
+780 NSARVENRHWNNKMWTSY
-790 NNNIWSNNFSGNVT
+790 LGNMV
-804 GGIVGSIGY
+804 GSIVGSIGY
-813 SAGNTD
+813 QSD
-819 SYSAIIDDCHNTGSV
+819 SIFSSVIDDCHNTGIV
-834 YAYRGAAGGIAGYLS
+834 YAYRGAAGGIAGYIS
-849 NATITN
+849 NTIVTN
-855 CSSTED
+855 CSSEGN

-922 IENSQTITGKR
+922 IENSKKITGKR

-945 SSAGVTTACGF
+945 SSAGTTTACGF
-956 GGKIN
+956 GGTVN
-961 GTTVTETNLST
+961 GTTVTKDNLST
-972 CAIGSTTGTRG
+972 CAIGSATGTRG

>member
-7 AVFCLMGA
+7 AAFCLMGA

-50 VRPVLWCKGDKISVK
+50 VRPVLWCKGDKISVN
-65 GVVSAPLDVE
+65 GVVSDPLDVE

-85 SGQVSAPYE
+85 SGQVSAPYK
-94 IIYPAGM
+94 IIYPAAM

-133 ITESVMMK
+133 DTESVMMK

-147 GIRLKMGTEANLIR
+147 GIRLKMGKEANLIR

-245 ELEAGKLMLMP
+245 ELGAGKLMLMP

-282 AYNAGEYPDSQI
+282 AYNAGKYPDSQI
-294 ATITADLDFS
+294 ATITADLDFT
-304 SVSAD
+304 SVSANE
-309 KFVTLGL
+309 FVTLGL

-327 AKKYFAGTL
+327 VKYFAGTL

-369 TCSFTPWYGG
+369 TCSFTPWYGD

-409 QCNAVANKV
+409 QCNAVANKF

-429 RSANISDCTNSGE
+429 RSASISDCTNSGE

-468 CSNPDGVLEKCT
+468 CSNSNGVLENCS

-487 ASTARNIY
+487 ASTSLNIF

-501 KASAGTIKGCNNSG
+501 KASAGTITGCSNSG
-515 AITVSTGRT
+515 AITAATARAT
-524 SGDPCKFIYLGGL
+524 GDPCKFIYLGGL
-537 FSVVDASGDEQYL
+537 FSVVDTGDDASL
-550 KLIECSNSGDITSN
+550 KVTGCTNSGDITSN
-564 SNVKQLIAGG
+564 SNVKRLIVGG
-574 IAAQLSTNK
+574 IAAQLGT
-583 AEFTNITNAGNIT
+583 ANAIFSGNTTSGNIT
-596 TTAALRNLFC
+596 TTKALRNLYC
-606 GGLFGLISATQTL
+606 GGLFGRITAAQALAL
-619 NLSGEPFTGTINIGT
+619 NGEPCTGNINIGA
-634 TESNNYT
+634 TESNASTY
-641 KLYCG
+641 LYCG

-651 TTENITIGG
+651 TTKNITIGG

-693 APINISGMKASGVIT
+693 APITISGMKASGVIT

-747 MTTQTSRTNGCTIH
+747 MTDKTSKTNGCAVH

-766 GRLYGGNVEIKQCT
+766 GRLYGGNVEIKHCT

-790 NNNIWSNNFSGNVT
+790 NNNIWSKSFSGNVT

-813 SAGNTD
+813 SAGNTE
-819 SYSAIIDDCHNTGSV
+819 YSAIIDDCHNTGSV

-849 NATITN
+849 NAKITN

-871 AGVVSNCKVSSCYV
+871 AGVVSNCKISSCYV

-933 VFGGIIGKADAA
+933 VFGGIIGKADDA
-945 SSAGVTTACGF
+945 SSAGVTTTCGF
-956 GGKIN
+956 GGTIN
-961 GTTVTETNLST
+961 GIPVTKDNLST

>member
-7 AVFCLMGA
+7 AAFCLMGA

-50 VRPVLWCKGDKISVK
+50 VRPVLWCKGDKISVN
-65 GVVSAPLDVE
+65 GVVSDPLDVE
-75 GNVLKADFVL
+75 GDVLKADFVL

-101 VKDAATVTL
+101 VKDAETVTL

-116 AEGDNI
+116 AAGDNI

-133 ITESVMMK
+133 TTESVMMK

-177 SVDFQNS
+177 SVDFQNG
-184 TLSSEAKD
+184 TLSSEVKD
-192 ADVIRMEVQ
+192 ANVIRMEVQ
-201 KTFPAGSANTFNVIL
+201 KTLPAESANAFNVIL

-230 DENGRAMVRSIKGSR
+230 DEDGRAMVRSIKGNR

-267 GVEIATP
+267 GVEIASP
-274 EEWNSFAT
+274 EDWNSFAT

-294 ATITADLDFS
+294 ATITADLDFL
-304 SVSAD
+304 SVGAD

-316 RDGAKQSPDGK
+316 RDGAKQSPDGP
-327 AKKYFAGTL
+327 AKYFAGTL

-379 EKQLEFGSL
+379 EKQFEFGSL
-388 IGYCSEGTVKNCT
+388 IGYCSDGTVKNCT
-401 SAASITVS
+401 SEATVTVS
-409 QCNAVANKV
+409 QCNAVANKF

-468 CSNPDGVLEKCT
+468 CSNPNGVLENCS

-487 ASTARNIY
+487 ASTALNIY

-501 KASAGTIKGCNNSG
+501 RCSAGTVSQCTNSG
-515 AITVSTGRT
+515 SIETTMARAKN
-524 SGDPCKFIYLGGL
+524 DPCKFLYLGGL
-537 FSVVDASGDEQYL
+537 FGVINTDKDSSPSIVNG
-550 KLIECSNSGDITSN
+550 CSNSGAVTSR
-564 SNVKQLIAGG
+564 SNVKQLYIGGVAG
-574 IAAQLSTNK
+574 LLDSSNTTLTDN
-583 AEFTNITNAGNIT
+583 TSSGNIT
-596 TTAALRNLFC
+596 TTKRLRNLYC
-606 GGLFGLISATQTL
+606 GGLFGAVTKAIEL
-619 NLSGEPFTGTINIGT
+619 NLNGEPYTGVIKIGTI
-634 TESNNYT
+634 ESSTVSY
-641 KLYCG
+641 LYCG

-651 TTENITIGG
+651 TTADVKVSGSATWKSSLSYVVKATAG
-660 DVACKSNI
+660 D
-668 TYDISTAANIAA
+668 NIAA
-680 ESFFGGIIGCAYG
+680 ESFFGGICGCAYG
-693 APINISGMKASGVIT
+693 ASINFSGMKSEGTIAIDTLKHTISGV
-708 IKSPSN
+708 
-714 KAMQHKLSGFG
+714 G
-725 GIIGGATKGAK
+725 GIIGGATKGTS
-736 ISDCSSSVYVK
+736 ISDCSNSSKVSVK
-747 MTTQTSRTNGCTIH
+747 ENKAKTNGCSVH
-761 FGGIA
+761 VGGIA
-766 GRLYGGNVEIKQCT
+766 GRISGGDVIIKSCT
-780 NSGRQQNNHY
+780 NSARIESRHFNNKPWSSY
-790 NNNIWSNNFSGNVT
+790 NGNVA
-804 GGIVGSIGY
+804 GGIVGSVGY
-813 SAGNTD
+813 SEGNNFLATIED
-819 SYSAIIDDCHNTGSV
+819 CQNSGTVYSL
-834 YAYRGAAGGIAGYLS
+834 RGASGGIAGYVS
-849 NATITN
+849 KGTMTG
-855 CSSTED
+855 CSFTGG

-871 AGVVSNCKVSSCYV
+871 AGVANSSVISECYV
-885 KSNITSADGGSACA
+885 KASIKTAGSTNADC
-899 DAGGIIGEAVSSSV
+899 GGIVGEAVSSTV
-913 DGCRYYGTI
+913 DGCRYYGDLISAANVST
-922 IENSQTITGKR
+922 
-933 VFGGIIGKADAA
+933 GGIIGKADAA
-945 SSAGVTTACGF
+945 SSAGTTTACGF

-972 CAIGSTTGTRG
+972 YAIGSTTSTRG
-983 TFYLWDGVLQ
+983 NFYLWNGVLQ